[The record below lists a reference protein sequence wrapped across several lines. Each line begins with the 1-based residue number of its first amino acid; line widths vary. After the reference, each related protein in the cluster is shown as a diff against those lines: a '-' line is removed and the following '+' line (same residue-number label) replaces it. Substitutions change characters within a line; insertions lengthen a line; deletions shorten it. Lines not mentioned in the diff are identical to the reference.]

1 LKSKSILDLHLR
13 NGILILSNLR
23 EDTKL
28 VKRLRELR
36 EQFNLTQK
44 ELGAAL
50 GISSR
55 RVSAYETDQEPGI
68 DMLIAI
74 SNFFGVTVDYLIG
87 NSPDMQKQSDG
98 LSLSLLQFGK
108 RIRDY
113 RIEKGI
119 KQADFA
125 KQLEITP
132 SYLNLVESG
141 TKIPS
146 FDLVVHILNELEMSA
161 DAALCDSL
169 ISATPIKASFL
180 QSEVADLDG
189 YKRVVALE
197 TIKVVVKALKELA

>member
-1 LKSKSILDLHLR
+1 MKSKSILDLHLR

-98 LSLSLLQFGK
+98 LSLSLLQ
-108 RIRDY
+108 
-113 RIEKGI
+113 
-119 KQADFA
+119 ADFA

>member
-1 LKSKSILDLHLR
+1 MKW
-13 NGILILSNLR
+13 
-23 EDTKL
+23 
-28 VKRLRELR
+28 
-36 EQFNLTQK
+36 Q
-44 ELGAAL
+44 
-50 GISSR
+50 
-55 RVSAYETDQEPGI
+55 
-68 DMLIAI
+68 
-74 SNFFGVTVDYLIG
+74 
-87 NSPDMQKQSDG
+87 
-98 LSLSLLQFGK
+98 
-108 RIRDY
+108 
-113 RIEKGI
+113 KGI